1 MRVLKTLVVRL
12 WLPVVLIV
20 LWVILVQVRQ
30 SPFFPSPL
38 VIAEHFRDN
47 WLFARFAS
55 DVVPSLVTVVGG
67 YGIAVVLGVTIGIT
81 LGLLPKLDW
90 VIDPAAQFMRSLP
103 ALAIIPL
110 VLVIGGIGL
119 GSKLFLVAL
128 GTFWPILLNTID
140 GVRSIEP
147 ELRRMSAVY
156 RVPLGVR
163 LFRIVVPGAAPQI
176 MAGMRVSLAIAF
188 VLVVGSELY
197 ASSSGIGFFILQSQ
211 QSFAIADMWSGIV
224 LLGILGYVFSAAL
237 GAVERKVLYW
247 NR

>member
-1 MRVLKTLVVRL
+1 MRLVKEVAVRL
-12 WLPVVLIV
+12 WLPAALIAA
-20 LWVILVQVRQ
+20 WVIGVQIQQ
-30 SPFFPSPL
+30 SPFFPSPF
-38 VIAEHFRDN
+38 VIAEHFQEN
-47 WLFARFAS
+47 WLFARFVS
-55 DVVPSLVTVVGG
+55 DVVPSLITVMGG
-67 YGIAVVLGVTIGIT
+67 YGIAVVVGVTVGIV
-81 LGLLPKLDW
+81 LGLMPKVEW
-90 VIDPAAQFMRSLP
+90 IIDPVAQFMRSLP

-128 GTFWPILLNTID
+128 GAFWPILLNTTD

-147 ELRRMSAVY
+147 ELRRMSSVY
-156 RVPLGVR
+156 RIPLGIR
-163 LFRIVVPGAAPQI
+163 LFRIVIPGALPQI

-197 ASSSGIGFFILQSQ
+197 ASSSGIGFFILQAQ

-224 LLGILGYVFSAAL
+224 LLGILGYIFSAAL
-237 GAVERKVLYW
+237 SAVERKVLYW